1 MPATHEV
8 LNQAEP
14 LLEYDAA
21 AIDTPLQDAVRRL
34 ADDETADSLSK
45 VGRLLGD
52 PDVQRWG
59 IEANTYTPVLKTHD
73 RYGYRV
79 NEVDF
84 HPSWHELMKVAVTEG
99 MHGAPWAS
107 DDPNAHLRRAANF
120 YIWSQNEAGHGCPIS
135 MTYAIVPALRHN
147 EELSRQYEPAL
158 TMPVYE
164 PGLRDPAT
172 KQGLLAGMGMT
183 EKQGG
188 SDVRANTTYAVAAD
202 DGTWRI
208 TGHKWFTSAPMC
220 DLFLVLAQIEGA
232 GVSCFLVPR
241 VLPGGE
247 RNVFNLQR
255 LKDKLGNRSNA
266 SSEVEFDGTVG
277 WLVGDAGRGV
287 QTIIEMVSMTRLDCV
302 IGATAIQRAA
312 LVQAINHVRH
322 RTAFGSVLS
331 RQPLMQTVLADL
343 ALEVEAATAI
353 MTRLASAVD
362 HGETE
367 FARLALAA
375 SKFWVTKRSTA
386 VVGEALEC
394 LGGNGYIEDS
404 GMPRLFRES
413 PLNSIWEGSG
423 NVISLDVLRAM
434 GREPESVSAVTKE
447 LALAAGAD
455 RRLDAHLER
464 LQLSLAEATPQTAR
478 RVAQDLALGL
488 QGALLVQHAPSYVAD
503 AFCATRLDGDWGH
516 VFGTIPGGVDSE
528 AIIQRAFP
536 E

>member
-1 MPATHEV
+1 MPVTHEV
-8 LNQAEP
+8 TNQAEP
-14 LLEYDAA
+14 LVGYDAA
-21 AIDTPLQDAVRRL
+21 ARDTALQESVRRL
-34 ADDETADSLSK
+34 AGDQTAEGLSSI
-45 VGRLLGD
+45 GRLLGE
-52 PDVQRWG
+52 PEVQQWG
-59 IEANTYTPVLKTHD
+59 IDANTYLPVLKTYD
-73 RYGYRV
+73 RYGHRV

-84 HPSWHELMKVAVTEG
+84 HPAYHQLMKVAVAEG
-99 MHGAPWAS
+99 LAGAPWAEE
-107 DDPNAHLRRAANF
+107 DPNAHLRRAAGF
-120 YIWSQNEAGHGCPIS
+120 YLWSQNEAGHGCPIS

-147 EELSRQYEPAL
+147 EELARE
-158 TMPVYE
+158 YE
-164 PGLRDPAT
+164 PGLTSLVYDPGLREPDT

-188 SDVRANTTYAVAAD
+188 SDVRANTTRAVEAED
-202 DGTWRI
+202 DTWRI

-220 DLFLVLAQIEGA
+220 DLFLILAQVEGA

-241 VLPGGE
+241 ILPGGE

-255 LKDKLGNRSNA
+255 LKDKLGNKSNA

-277 WLVGDAGRGV
+277 WLVGDVGRGV

-302 IGATAIQRAA
+302 IGSTAGQRAA
-312 LVQAINHVRH
+312 LTQAINHARH
-322 RTAFGSVLS
+322 RAAFGSRLVD
-331 RQPLMQTVLADL
+331 QPLMQSVLADL
-343 ALEVEAATAI
+343 ALEVEAATAL
-353 MTRLASAVD
+353 MTRLATAFD

-367 FARLALAA
+367 FARLAVAA
-375 SKFWVTKRSTA
+375 SKFWVCKRSPY

-394 LGGNGYIEDS
+394 LGGNGYVEES

-455 RRLDAHLER
+455 KRLDAHLDR
-464 LQLSLAEATPQTAR
+464 LQLSLQEATPQTAR

-488 QGALLVQHAPSYVAD
+488 QASLLVQHAPAHVAD

-516 VFGTIPGGVDSE
+516 VFGTLPASVDAA
-528 AIIQRAFP
+528 AIVERAFP

>member
-1 MPATHEV
+1 MPATHDV

-14 LLEYDAA
+14 LVEYDAA

-34 ADDETADSLSK
+34 ADDATADSLSSI
-45 VGRLLGD
+45 GRRLGD
-52 PDVQRWG
+52 PHVQQWG
-59 IEANTYTPVLKTHD
+59 IDANAYPPVLRTHD
-73 RYGYRV
+73 RYGNRI

-84 HPSWHELMKVAVTEG
+84 HPAWHHLMDVAVTEG
-99 MHGAPWAS
+99 LHGAPWVS
-107 DDPNAHLRRAANF
+107 DGPAPHLRRAAGF
-120 YIWSQNEAGHGCPIS
+120 YVWSQNEAGHGCPIS
-135 MTYAIVPALRHN
+135 MTYAIVPALRAN
-147 EELSRQYEPAL
+147 DELARQYEPGL
-158 TMPVYE
+158 TSSVYE
-164 PGLRDPAT
+164 PGLRDPAL

-188 SDVRANTTYAVAAD
+188 SDVRANTTRAVAAE
-202 DGTWRI
+202 DGSWRI

-220 DLFLVLAQIEGA
+220 DLFLILAQVDGA

-255 LKDKLGNRSNA
+255 LKDKLGNKSNA
-266 SSEVEFDGTVG
+266 SSEVEFDQTVG

-302 IGATAIQRAA
+302 IGSTACQRAA
-312 LVQAINHVRH
+312 LVQAVHHARH
-322 RTAFGSVLS
+322 RKAFGATLS
-331 RQPLMQTVLADL
+331 QQPLMQEVLADV
-343 ALEVEAATAI
+343 ALEVEAATAL
-353 MTRLASAVD
+353 MTRLAAAVD
-362 HGETE
+362 RGEHE
-367 FARLALAA
+367 FSRLAVAA
-375 SKFWVTKRSTA
+375 GKFWVCKRA
-386 VVGEALEC
+386 PHVVAEALEC
-394 LGGNGYIEDS
+394 LGGNGYVEES

-464 LQLSLAEATPQTAR
+464 LQLSLQEATPRTAR

-488 QGALLVQHAPSYVAD
+488 QGALLVQHAPAYVAD

-516 VFGTIPGGVDSE
+516 VFGTLPASVDAA
-528 AIIQRAFP
+528 AIIERAFP
-536 E
+536 S